1 MTDNLKRVADPDR
14 GEPPMES
21 NLAKLIEHLPLPVA
35 VLNRAGKTVMCNESF
50 VQTYHEDILH
60 FSPLK
65 DAIQEPGS
73 GWRTLSIRDRA
84 EELNACRAQ
93 IINTAEGSMLIL
105 DPVDN
110 EVLGRLDHL
119 EKQVSS
125 LQRLCSTDVLT
136 GAWNRRHFE
145 HTAASELERSQR
157 YRQPTS
163 LILIDLDHFKHV
175 NDAFGHQAGDASLRE
190 LVSVVRCAIRSVDT
204 LFRWG
209 GEEFAV
215 ITASTGYRGAAM
227 LAEKIRQVIEAH
239 DFPIVGSLTASFGV
253 AEHLVPE
260 PIDIWFRRLDTALY
274 QAKKAGRNRVAV
286 ARVGSSDVWAAES
299 GRSVVRLV
307 WSEAYECGE
316 PNIDAQHRELFTLA
330 NTTLDA
336 SFKSET
342 CPGEFAAAVDRLL
355 AHIVMHFAY
364 EEEALAVRNYDDLER
379 HKAAHIALLNRTREL
394 RAAVAVGKTTI
405 GELVDFLAG
414 KVVAQHLFSADKRFF
429 PLFADE
435 SP

>member
-1 MTDNLKRVADPDR
+1 
-14 GEPPMES
+14 
-21 NLAKLIEHLPLPVA
+21 
-35 VLNRAGKTVMCNESF
+35 
-50 VQTYHEDILH
+50 
-60 FSPLK
+60 
-65 DAIQEPGS
+65 
-73 GWRTLSIRDRA
+73 
-84 EELNACRAQ
+84 
-93 IINTAEGSMLIL
+93 
-105 DPVDN
+105 
-110 EVLGRLDHL
+110 
-119 EKQVSS
+119 
-125 LQRLCSTDVLT
+125 
-136 GAWNRRHFE
+136 
-145 HTAASELERSQR
+145 
-157 YRQPTS
+157 
-163 LILIDLDHFKHV
+163 
-175 NDAFGHQAGDASLRE
+175 
-190 LVSVVRCAIRSVDT
+190 
-204 LFRWG
+204 
-209 GEEFAV
+209 
-215 ITASTGYRGAAM
+215 M

-274 QAKKAGRNRVAV
+274 QAKKSGRNRVAV

-342 CPGEFAAAVDRLL
+342 CPGEFEAAVDRLL